1 MLSVILKGHDFKY
14 EVAELIK
21 LFTTQFNF
29 ADRKDVGM
37 TLENSVVYYNDK
49 VFAKTIYFE
58 NYQYIFNFRLQHQA
72 CSKLCRLLRLQRTQ
86 CP

>member
-49 VFAKTIYFE
+49 G
-58 NYQYIFNFRLQHQA
+58 
-72 CSKLCRLLRLQRTQ
+72 LCRSIIESDGRWRQTAYGRKPHFAENGVQRGT
-86 CP
+86 